1 MAAREPQAD
10 LWDGKEVVG
19 LFKYRMRVFYRHP
32 PKNVKKRNWY
42 ANNIRGHSQEMAVVP
57 LGPYICNAR
66 GDFFLFEHLPWGW
79 AFIRSS
85 SRMDSL
91 PSSLPPLPPCIYRS
105 IALWWEVEQFLLWS
119 IALDDTALGNRA
131 RFQGTL
137 ALGRRQP
144 RGMHSTTWLQPW
156 QKAWSE

>member
-66 GDFFLFEHLPWGW
+66 GDFFFFEHLPWGW

-91 PSSLPPLPPCIYRS
+91 PSSLPPNAFPEASRFGGKWNSFSSGASLLMTQHWETEPDFRAPWPLEGDNQEACIRP
-105 IALWWEVEQFLLWS
+105 
-119 IALDDTALGNRA
+119 LDCSP
-131 RFQGTL
+131 
-137 ALGRRQP
+137 GRKPGQSK
-144 RGMHSTTWLQPW
+144 G
-156 QKAWSE
+156 